1 MGRISLDLN
10 RRRGQSGSGT
20 IRSHSDGWHGSDGLA
35 RRFLEGLREVW
46 DMAEWIKVGLPVL
59 AAILSAYVMIQGHD
73 IKINRLEADMKSH
86 TDEHKKEAKEASDKL
101 SRIEL
106 AVERIEARMENL
118 RGR

>member
-10 RRRGQSGSGT
+10 GGRSQSGSRA
-20 IRSHSDGWHGSDGLA
+20 IRSHSNGWNGSDGLA
-35 RRFLEGLREVW
+35 RRFLEGLREACA
-46 DMAEWIKVGLPVL
+46 MAEWIKVGLPVL